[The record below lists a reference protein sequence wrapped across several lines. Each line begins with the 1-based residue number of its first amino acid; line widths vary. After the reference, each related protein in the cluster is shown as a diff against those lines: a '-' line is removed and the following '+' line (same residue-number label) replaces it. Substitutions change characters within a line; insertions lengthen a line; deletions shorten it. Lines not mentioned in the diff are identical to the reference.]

1 MPSVVCGKP
10 YAMTHASIMSLG
22 TTQRT
27 KATQMSNDLCTCRV
41 SPNVASPLLFVLST
55 GMLEILEIGAKLN
68 IYRADL
74 WKFSIDLEQQG
85 RQASGVV
92 ILVHLI
98 ARKMEVA
105 AHFCPSQRVPRL
117 VYVCVNDNQENRR
130 LVSDHV

>member
-1 MPSVVCGKP
+1 
-10 YAMTHASIMSLG
+10 
-22 TTQRT
+22 
-27 KATQMSNDLCTCRV
+27 
-41 SPNVASPLLFVLST
+41 
-55 GMLEILEIGAKLN
+55 MLEILEIGAKLN

-74 WKFSIDLEQQG
+74 WKFSLDLEQQG

-117 VYVCVNDNQENRR
+117 VYVCVNDNQESRR